1 MKKEEILKKLRET
14 EDYISGQELCE
25 YYGVSRTAV
34 WKAIKQLEKDG
45 YCIEAL
51 TNRGYKL
58 IDKNVTENDVMS
70 QVSIESYIDTKWA
83 GKNFVFNKETGSTNQ
98 DVKALAENGAPSGT
112 LVVADSQLAG
122 RGRRGRDWI
131 SPPGKDI
138 YMSLLLRPSCMPDR
152 ASALTLV
159 MALSVIEAI
168 DELEDF
174 KDKCGIKWP
183 NDIVINGRKICG
195 ILTEMSAEIDAI
207 HYVVTGVGIN
217 VNQTQFDQDIKGTAT
232 SLFLEGG
239 NSVNR
244 SKLIARIMHYFEINY
259 AVFEQSFDMS
269 GLIDKYNHFLV
280 NRDKQVRV
288 LDPKGEYDGVAKGIN
303 EDGELIVI
311 RSEDEKQILVYAGEV
326 SVRGIYGYV

>member
-98 DVKALAENGAPSGT
+98 DVKALAEKGAPSGT

-138 YMSLLLRPSCMPDR
+138 YMSLLLKPSCMPDR

-174 KDKCGIKWP
+174 KGKCGIKWP